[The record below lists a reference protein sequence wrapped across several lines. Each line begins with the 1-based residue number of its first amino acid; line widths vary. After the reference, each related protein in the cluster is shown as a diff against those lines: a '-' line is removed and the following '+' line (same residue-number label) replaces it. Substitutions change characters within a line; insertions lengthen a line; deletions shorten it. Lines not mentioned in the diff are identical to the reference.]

1 MDRASYRRRHAPS
14 GMMPASHNLPVERGQ
29 PRRAG
34 RHLVRRGSVAR
45 RIVGITVR
53 IIGVVAGVSV
63 QVAARNLDVAT
74 VVLVVRTAVR
84 RLRRFGALAVAAA
97 RVTEKDKVARVGPK
111 LANQRANATTIER
124 FASSFMDTTLGAAR
138 PTHKRPSDDDPVETI
153 LRLRISRRDERWRP
167 AQACNRR
174 IPFP

>member
-63 QVAARNLDVAT
+63 RVAARNLDVAT

-84 RLRRFGALAVAAA
+84 RLRRFGALAVAVLGRQSPNQHA
-97 RVTEKDKVARVGPK
+97 DQ
-111 LANQRANATTIER
+111 ANQRANATTIER
-124 FASSFMDTTLGAAR
+124 FVSSFMDTTLGAAR

>member
-34 RHLVRRGSVAR
+34 RHLARCGSAAR

-63 QVAARNLDVAT
+63 RVAARNLDVAI

-84 RLRRFGALAVAAA
+84 RLRRFGALPSPSLDVKAQTSTPI
-97 RVTEKDKVARVGPK
+97 R
-111 LANQRANATTIER
+111 ANQRANATTIER

-167 AQACNRR
+167 VQACNRR

>member
-84 RLRRFGALAVAAA
+84 RLRRFGALAVAVLG
-97 RVTEKDKVARVGPK
+97 RVKAQTSTPIR
-111 LANQRANATTIER
+111 ANQRANATTIER

-138 PTHKRPSDDDPVETI
+138 LTHKRPSDDDPVETI

>member
-14 GMMPASHNLPVERGQ
+14 GMMPVTQSTGRTRSAASSRPTPRSMRISSPSNRRNHRTNHRSRRRSFRSS
-29 PRRAG
+29 RRAEP
-34 RHLVRRGSVAR
+34 RCSHRCSCCSNRRSSSATFRCPSVA
-45 RIVGITVR
+45 
-53 IIGVVAGVSV
+53 
-63 QVAARNLDVAT
+63 
-74 VVLVVRTAVR
+74 VLGRQSPNQHA
-84 RLRRFGALAVAAA
+84 
-97 RVTEKDKVARVGPK
+97 DQ
-111 LANQRANATTIER
+111 ANQRANATTIER

-167 AQACNRR
+167 VQACNRR

>member
-14 GMMPASHNLPVERGQ
+14 GMMPVTQSTGRTRSAASSRPT
-29 PRRAG
+29 PRSTRISSPSN
-34 RHLVRRGSVAR
+34 RRNHR
-45 RIVGITVR
+45 TNHRI
-53 IIGVVAGVSV
+53 VAGVSV
-63 QVAARNLDVAT
+63 RVAARNLDVAT

-84 RLRRFGALAVAAA
+84 RLRRFGALAVAVLGRQSPNQHA
-97 RVTEKDKVARVGPK
+97 DQ
-111 LANQRANATTIER
+111 ANQRANATTIER

>member
-14 GMMPASHNLPVERGQ
+14 GMMPVTQSTGRTRSAASSRPTPRSTRISSPSNRRNHRTNHRSRRRSFRSS
-29 PRRAG
+29 RRAEP
-34 RHLVRRGSVAR
+34 RCS
-45 RIVGITVR
+45 
-53 IIGVVAGVSV
+53 
-63 QVAARNLDVAT
+63 T

-84 RLRRFGALAVAAA
+84 RLRRFGALAVAVLGRQSPNQHA
-97 RVTEKDKVARVGPK
+97 DQ
-111 LANQRANATTIER
+111 ANQRANATTIER